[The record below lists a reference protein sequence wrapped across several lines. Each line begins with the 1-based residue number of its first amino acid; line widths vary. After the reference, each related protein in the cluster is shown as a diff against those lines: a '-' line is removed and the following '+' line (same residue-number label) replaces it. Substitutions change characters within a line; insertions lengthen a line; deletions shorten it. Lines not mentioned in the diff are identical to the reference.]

1 MVRKQVKALT
11 VLYRVPCQHFG
22 VYFAPYQILLV
33 MGAHAAAGGV
43 SCLVSNMAAKKL
55 NCYKSLG
62 WIATKIEWYQQK
74 VLKTR
79 YFRQGARKSGGN
91 FCKKRE
97 GWTVPALL
105 TELNIK
111 APEIF
116 LKKLKFRIVFYGSM
130 TLKVFSN
137 LDAYASRRFRT
148 VGSPLICT
156 CPAC

>member
-11 VLYRVPCQHFG
+11 VLYLVPCQHFG
-22 VYFAPYQILLV
+22 VYFAPCQILLV
-33 MGAHAAAGGV
+33 MGTCIGGGITLNGKVLMGAHAAAGEV

-62 WIATKIEWYQQK
+62 WIATKIEWCQQK

-79 YFRQGARKSGGN
+79 YFLQSARKSEGK

-105 TELNIK
+105 TELHIK
-111 APEIF
+111 APELF
-116 LKKLKFRIVFYGSM
+116 LKKLKFRIVF
-130 TLKVFSN
+130 
-137 LDAYASRRFRT
+137 T
-148 VGSPLICT
+148 VQ
-156 CPAC
+156 

>member
-11 VLYRVPCQHFG
+11 VLYLVPCQHFG
-22 VYFAPYQILLV
+22 VYFAPCQILLV
-33 MGAHAAAGGV
+33 MGAHAAAGEV
-43 SCLVSNMAAKKL
+43 SCIVSNMAAKKL

-62 WIATKIEWYQQK
+62 WIATKIEWCQQK

-79 YFRQGARKSGGN
+79 YFRQGARKSEGN
-91 FCKKRE
+91 FCKKRGLDGASPLDRASYQSPRAIFE
-97 GWTVPALL
+97 K
-105 TELNIK
+105 I
-111 APEIF
+111 EIPN
-116 LKKLKFRIVFYGSM
+116 RFYGSM

>member
-11 VLYRVPCQHFG
+11 VLYLVPCQHFG
-22 VYFAPYQILLV
+22 VYFAPCQILLV
-33 MGAHAAAGGV
+33 MGAHAAAGEV
-43 SCLVSNMAAKKL
+43 SCIVSNMAAKKL

-62 WIATKIEWYQQK
+62 WIATKIEWCQQK

-79 YFRQGARKSGGN
+79 YFRQGARKSEGN
-91 FCKKRE
+91 FWKKRE

-111 APEIF
+111 APRAIF
-116 LKKLKFRIVFYGSM
+116 EKIEVPNRFYGSM

-148 VGSPLICT
+148 VESPLICT

>member
-11 VLYRVPCQHFG
+11 VLYLVPCQHFG

-33 MGAHAAAGGV
+33 MGTCIGGGITLNGKVLMGAHAAAGEV

-62 WIATKIEWYQQK
+62 WIATKIEWCQQK

-79 YFRQGARKSGGN
+79 YFLQSARKSEGK

-111 APEIF
+111 APELF
-116 LKKLKFRIVFYGSM
+116 LKKLKFRIVF
-130 TLKVFSN
+130 
-137 LDAYASRRFRT
+137 T
-148 VGSPLICT
+148 VQ
-156 CPAC
+156 

>member
-11 VLYRVPCQHFG
+11 VLYLVPCQHFG

-33 MGAHAAAGGV
+33 MGAHAAAGEV

-62 WIATKIEWYQQK
+62 WIATKIEWCQQK

-79 YFRQGARKSGGN
+79 YFLQSARKSEGK

-111 APEIF
+111 TPELF
-116 LKKLKFRIVFYGSM
+116 LKKLKFRIVF
-130 TLKVFSN
+130 
-137 LDAYASRRFRT
+137 T
-148 VGSPLICT
+148 VQ
-156 CPAC
+156 